1 MIRKE
6 PVSCR
11 CSFKGNVGV
20 ILLSGVVSMDG
31 GALDQ
36 LGLKVTGS
44 EAV

>member
-1 MIRKE
+1 MFWSHGL
-6 PVSCR
+6 SC
-11 CSFKGNVGV
+11 FKGNVDV